1 MNLQHRFLLV
11 TGTAT
16 LLVAVVLY
24 VSGQLAERRADE
36 RYGAVSVKSVHMVW
50 DAAVSGRID
59 QMEANM
65 VAVTR
70 DALSLRALQ
79 RGNRD
84 ALAESIVTTY
94 NRLSTMRVLT
104 ALEVVDAAGE
114 VVFSAPHTMSGRGR
128 GAALRRALQEGTIVR
143 GIDTDHEGSLMVV
156 VASPLYAQTGRPIG
170 AVLFAKDLASAV
182 TEVGQR
188 MGATAFIIGRQGGIA
203 YATDQALAVQIAKS
217 TGHVPAAHNAHVA
230 LGERSYDVVSHA
242 IEDHLGRHVADI
254 VSATDHTAEYRK
266 LVVAKI
272 WSNIVTLLVV
282 LLSLGG
288 VYLYVVRESTRI
300 NAGQRQRIAELS
312 RLNDEKERV
321 NRQLEDAHERL
332 SSEIVERRQAEAA
345 LRAEKEEQ
353 KALIIKLQ
361 EAHDQLLQSE
371 KMASIGQLAAGV
383 AHEINNP
390 VGYISSN
397 LGTLQGYVQDTFKL
411 IDAYEALRPKLA
423 AAGEAVQAIQAVKE
437 DLDLDYLRQDM
448 VELLQESQEGVQRV
462 RQIVKDLKEFSHVD
476 DGEWQWA
483 DVREGLDS
491 TLNIVYNELKYK
503 AEVVK
508 DYGDIP
514 QIECLMSQL
523 NQVFMNLLVNAAH
536 AIEERGVVTIRTGAE
551 ADWVWVEIADT
562 GKGIAPE
569 QMNRI
574 FEPFFTTKPVGKG
587 TGLGLSL
594 SYGIVQ
600 KHGGRIDVE
609 SEVGKGTAFRVWL
622 PIRQS
627 EQRAQATA

>member
-16 LLVAVVLY
+16 LLVAAVLY

-36 RYGAVSVKSVHMVW
+36 RLGVVSAKGVHMVW
-50 DAAVSGRID
+50 DAAIAARLD

-70 DALSLRALQ
+70 DAISLRALQ
-79 RGNRD
+79 RGNRA
-84 ALAESIVTTY
+84 ALSESIVTTY
-94 NRLSTMRVLT
+94 NRLSTMRVIT
-104 ALEVVDAAGE
+104 ALEIVDAAGE
-114 VVFSAPHTMSGRGR
+114 VVFSAPHTISGQGR
-128 GAALRRALQEGTIVR
+128 GAVLGRALQEGTIVS
-143 GIDTDHEGSLMVV
+143 GIDTDQEGNLVAV
-156 VASPLYAQTGRPIG
+156 VAFPLYARPGQPIG
-170 AVLFAKDLASAV
+170 AAMFAKDLASAV
-182 TEVGQR
+182 TELSQR
-188 MGATAFIIGRQGGIA
+188 MGASAFIIDRRGAIA
-203 YATDQALAVQIAKS
+203 HASDPALAARIAHKIQTS
-217 TGHVPAAHNAHVA
+217 A
-230 LGERSYDVVSHA
+230 LVYELHATVGDRIYNVISHA
-242 IEDHLGRHVADI
+242 IEDHLGRQVADI
-254 VSATDHTAEYRK
+254 VSATDHTAEYREI
-266 LVVAKI
+266 VVAKL
-272 WSNIVTLLVV
+272 WSNIVTLLAV

-300 NAGQRQRIAELS
+300 NEGQRQRITELS

-321 NRQLEDAHERL
+321 NRQLEDTHERL
-332 SSEIVERRQAEAA
+332 SSEVVERRQAEAA

-411 IDAYEALRPKLA
+411 IDAYEALEPKLA
-423 AAGEAVQAIQAVKE
+423 AAGEAVQEIQAVKE
-437 DLDLDYLRQDM
+437 GLDLDYLRQDM

-483 DVREGLDS
+483 DIREGLDS

-508 DYGDIP
+508 EYGDIP

-536 AIEERGVVTIRTGAE
+536 AIEERGVVTLRTGTE

-600 KHGGRIDVE
+600 KHGGRIDVD
-609 SEVGKGTAFRVWL
+609 SEMGKGTAFRVWL

-627 EQRAQATA
+627 EQHAQATA